1 MAKKTSTTKNSTKST
16 SKKKANISAE
26 FDLLDDRFVT
36 SEEKTFIEEQKN
48 AEEEAIKN
56 EFKKKSIGPY
66 QIMKM
71 MLEERH
77 SFDALTDSVLKDNY
91 FLINRQLAALF
102 PQQAAK
108 LSLIKIN
115 EAQVIRFWANFLKVK
130 GYTRIPYIKT
140 EKQSIANVNI
150 DELDEEMLA
159 NYMKRYNLSKRDL
172 NDMLMFFNQQTIEEI
187 KRYISILRKNKLN
200 CSQKKKVRR
209 KNLKVIINFIFL

>member
-36 SEEKTFIEEQKN
+36 SEEKTSIEEQKN

-77 SFDALTDSVLKDNY
+77 NFDALTDSVLKDNY

-108 LSLIKIN
+108 LSLLKIN

-140 EKQSIANVNI
+140 EKQNIANVNI

-187 KRYISILRKNKLN
+187 KRYISMYSPEEQIKLFTKEK
-200 CSQKKKVRR
+200 SSKKKFESD
-209 KNLKVIINFIFL
+209 N

>member
-187 KRYISILRKNKLN
+187 KRYISMYSPEEQIKLFTKEK
-200 CSQKKKVRR
+200 SSKKKFESD
-209 KNLKVIINFIFL
+209 N

>member
-172 NDMLMFFNQQTIEEI
+172 NDMLIFFNQQTIEEI
-187 KRYISILRKNKLN
+187 KRYISMYSPEEQIKLFTKEK
-200 CSQKKKVRR
+200 SSKKKFESE
-209 KNLKVIINFIFL
+209 N

>member
-48 AEEEAIKN
+48 AEEEAIKKKK
-56 EFKKKSIGPY
+56 KKKSIGPY

-172 NDMLMFFNQQTIEEI
+172 NDMLIFFNQQTIEEI
-187 KRYISILRKNKLN
+187 KRYISMYSPEEQIKLFTKEK
-200 CSQKKKVRR
+200 SSKKKFESE
-209 KNLKVIINFIFL
+209 N